1 MKQHAAPTAT
11 VTLRPRASHLDRARR
26 EARLGVA
33 MIAVPVLGAL
43 VFGVAPL
50 VYIIGYSFFDWS
62 PLAGRFNFIGLENYT
77 YLFGNRTFQN
87 SLVVTGIF
95 VVAVVVAETVVA
107 LLLAILLNRRI
118 RGIATFRAA
127 YFAPV
132 VIAYVAWVLVWDY
145 LLAPNGTIN
154 SALNV
159 FGIPGPDWLHSPS
172 WALSSVVI
180 VVLFKGVGQNM
191 ILFLAALQAVPRELL
206 EAAEID
212 GATSIKRLFHIT
224 LPLLS
229 PTVLMVL
236 ILTTVGALNIFVPI
250 QLMTAGGPGNATN
263 VLSYYIYEVAFK
275 QQKFGM
281 GSAVSVVL
289 FVIVLV
295 LTLLQWGFRKK
306 WVHDEF

>member
-1 MKQHAAPTAT
+1 MKQHAVQTAT
-11 VTLRPRASHLDRARR
+11 VTPRRRASLLAAMRS

-43 VFGVAPL
+43 AFGVAPL
-50 VYIIGYSFFDWS
+50 LYIAWYSLHDWS
-62 PLAGRFNFIGLENYT
+62 PLAGRFDFVGIENYAF
-77 YLFGNRTFQN
+77 LFESRTFQT

-95 VVAVVVAETVVA
+95 VLGVVVAETVVA
-107 LLLAILLNRRI
+107 MSLALLLNRRI
-118 RGIATFRAA
+118 RGIGLFRAA

-145 LLAPNGTIN
+145 LLASNGTIN
-154 SALNV
+154 SLLAA
-159 FGIPGPDWLHSPS
+159 FGIVGPDWLHSPS
-172 WALSSVVI
+172 WALGSVVV

-206 EAAEID
+206 EAAAID
-212 GATSIKRLFHIT
+212 GATATKRFFRIT
-224 LPLLS
+224 LPLMT

-250 QLMTAGGPGNATN
+250 QLMTEGGPGNSTN
-263 VLSYYIYEVAFK
+263 VLSYYIYEIAFK
-275 QQKFGM
+275 QQEFGL
-281 GSAVSVVL
+281 GSAVAVVL
-289 FVIVLV
+289 FVIVLA
-295 LTLLQWGFRKK
+295 LTVSQWGLRKK